1 MIAERLLRN
10 EHANDNVLKQIEQ
23 LKNIFSQDIQLLA
36 KASKKQEEYLTVS
49 YEKFTAQI
57 SQHSAAIKQLTDF
70 KDSDYLNDPIK
81 QWKL

>member
-10 EHANDNVLKQIEQ
+10 ELANDNVLKQVDQ
-23 LKNIFSQDIQLLA
+23 LKNIFSHDIQLLA
-36 KASKKQEEYLTVS
+36 EASKKQEQDFTVS

-70 KDSDYLNDPIK
+70 KDSDYLNDPI
-81 QWKL
+81 Q